1 MNGKNVFMKLLAVA
15 AFLAFLLLA
24 ACAPA
29 NEIQSDEGQALVEQ
43 GDAYMA
49 CMQTSDLKC
58 AYVLMSPS
66 AQQQFDQA
74 KELAAGVANVES
86 LFKAYG
92 PRLSSWTFDQARFST
107 RDGIATGTLQGKV
120 KYLDGETGQV
130 RLELEKDGEA
140 WKVRSSSLE

>member
-1 MNGKNVFMKLLAVA
+1 MNTNHVWMKLLAAV

-29 NEIQSDEGQALVEQ
+29 NEIQSTEGQALVEQ

-49 CMQTSDLKC
+49 CMQNSDLKC
-58 AYVLMSPS
+58 AYGLLSPS
-66 AQQQFDQA
+66 AQQQVDQA

-107 RDGIATGTLQGKV
+107 REGIATGTLQGEV
-120 KYLDGETGQV
+120 KYLDGETGKV

>member
-1 MNGKNVFMKLLAVA
+1 MNTNHVWMKLLAAA
-15 AFLAFLLLA
+15 AFLAFLLIS
-24 ACAPA
+24 ACTAG
-29 NEIQSDEGQALVEQ
+29 NEIQSAEGQALVEQ

-49 CMQTSDLKC
+49 CMQDSDLKC
-58 AYVLMSPS
+58 AHGLLSPS

-74 KELAAGVANVES
+74 KVMAAGVES

-92 PRLSSWTFDQARFST
+92 PRLSSWSFDQARFST

-120 KYLDGETGQV
+120 EYRDGKNGTV

-140 WKVRSSSLE
+140 WKVSSSSLE

>member
-1 MNGKNVFMKLLAVA
+1 MNRKNVCMKLLAAV

-24 ACAPA
+24 ACTPA

-49 CMQTSDLKC
+49 CMQNSDLKC
-58 AYVLMSPS
+58 AYGLLSPS
-66 AQQQFDQA
+66 AQQQLDQA
-74 KELAAGVANVES
+74 KELAAGVANVEG

-92 PRLSSWTFDQARFST
+92 PRLSSWTFDQARFTT
-107 RDGIATGTLQGKV
+107 RDGITTGTLQGKV
-120 KYLDGETGQV
+120 KYRDGKNGTV